1 MIIKFDYTKALIAK
15 GDENH
20 IHKEIVTKET
30 NHEIGQC
37 KCGRILDYTV
47 LQYQVPA
54 LNQDK
59 MPDSFNMDRIMSDYR
74 KRPEKSKR
82 MVNQ

>member
-20 IHKEIVTKET
+20 IHKESVTKEN
-30 NHEIGQC
+30 NHEIGRC